1 MPRDWSAVSTLV
13 QMSEWLRKE
22 SGALCVLT
30 IRVKDCTLAVDAR
43 LAPAEALRLIH
54 DYAPGLAIE
63 LEQAR
68 QEKRAARLEFDDA
81 HE

>member
-1 MPRDWSAVSTLV
+1 MPRDWSTVGTLV

-22 SGALCVLT
+22 SGALCVLVV
-30 IRVKDCTLAVDAR
+30 RVKDSTLAADPR

-54 DYAPGLAIE
+54 EYAPGLALE

-68 QEKRAARLEFDDA
+68 HEKRAARLEFDDA